1 MGELS
6 VSKEIILG
14 ALSTVQ
20 EPDLKKDLVT
30 LNMIRDVELGVG
42 EVRFT
47 VVLTT
52 PACPLKEKIRKDCE
66 DAIHNLVHPDL
77 KIVIN
82 MTAEVTSLTSK
93 DPLIPGVKNV
103 IAVASGKGGV
113 GKSTVTANLA
123 MALKNAGAKVGI
135 LDADISGPSI
145 PVMFGAEDLQ
155 PLVTEV
161 DGKNRIQPIMQYGI
175 KMISMGFLAPSESPV
190 PWRGPMMTQAL
201 RQFFGD
207 TNWDEL
213 DYLLIDLPPGT
224 SDVHLTLVQ
233 LIKLTGAVI
242 VTTPQKVA
250 LSDATK
256 GLAFF
261 KQAGINVPLLGLV
274 ENMSY
279 FTPAELPENKY
290 YLFGKDGGKQL
301 AEKYAVPFLGEV
313 PLIQAIR
320 EAGDE
325 GKPIAS
331 TEGPSADAFASIAA
345 NLAQQVAISNAK
357 NQAS

>member
-6 VSKEIILG
+6 ISKELIIG

-30 LNMIRDVELGVG
+30 LGMIKDVELGIG

-52 PACPLKEKIRKDCE
+52 PACPLKEKIRQDCE
-66 DAIHNLVHPDL
+66 DAIHKLVHPDL

-82 MTAEVTSLTSK
+82 MTAEVTGLRSSE
-93 DPLIPGVKNV
+93 PLIPGVKNV
-103 IAVASGKGGV
+103 IAIASGKGGV

-123 MALKNAGAKVGI
+123 MALKKSGAKVGI

-155 PLVTEV
+155 PLVEEI
-161 DGKNRIQPIMQYGI
+161 DCKNRIQPIMQYGI
-175 KMISMGFLAPSESPV
+175 KMISMGFLAPSDSPV

-207 TNWDEL
+207 TNWGDL

-224 SDVHLTLVQ
+224 SDIHLTLVQ

-256 GLAFF
+256 GLQFF
-261 KQAGINVPLLGLV
+261 NQPGINVPLLGLV
-274 ENMSY
+274 ENMAY
-279 FTPAELPENKY
+279 FTPAELPDNKY
-290 YLFGKDGGKQL
+290 YLFGKDGGKSL
-301 AEKYAVPFLGEV
+301 AEKYKVPFLGEV

-325 GKPIAS
+325 GKPIAA
-331 TEGPSADAFASIAA
+331 EAGPSGEAFKQIAE
-345 NLAQQVAISNAK
+345 NLAQQIAITNAK
-357 NQAS
+357 SLA

>member
-1 MGELS
+1 MSAEAIINSLVDSIVEPFLGLS
-6 VSKEIILG
+6 GKDM
-14 ALSTVQ
+14 ALKYTVEMDSHYIHLTITAGFPSLLLEKNYQNLVQKALEQQFPKHKSTVSIKQ
-20 EPDLKKDLVT
+20 F
-30 LNMIRDVELGVG
+30 IRAHKTQFVG
-42 EVRFT
+42 KGLR
-47 VVLTT
+47 
-52 PACPLKEKIRKDCE
+52 
-66 DAIHNLVHPDL
+66 
-77 KIVIN
+77 
-82 MTAEVTSLTSK
+82 
-93 DPLIPGVKNV
+93 GVKNT

-113 GKSTVTANLA
+113 GKSTVTVNIAAALA
-123 MALKNAGAKVGI
+123 QLGARVGI
-135 LDADISGPSI
+135 LDADIYGPSI
-145 PVMFGAEDLQ
+145 PLMLGTKGPVEIADDFYLPIEAYGLQ
-155 PLVTEV
+155 TMSIGYLTNMEQAL
-161 DGKNRIQPIMQYGI
+161 I
-175 KMISMGFLAPSESPV
+175 
-190 PWRGPMMTQAL
+190 WRGPMLAKSLIQMLDGT
-201 RQFFGD
+201 R
-207 TNWDEL
+207 WDEL

-224 SDVHLTLVQ
+224 SDIHLTLVQ

-274 ENMSY
+274 ENMAY

-331 TEGPSADAFASIAA
+331 SDGPSADAFASIAA
-345 NLAQQVAISNAK
+345 NLAQQVAISNA